1 MGLPGELSSLGSQLQ
16 QFRQNTGLTLERLSE
31 ESDVSVGL
39 LSQLERGIG
48 NPSFTTLLKIARAL
62 DVPISLFF
70 RGVDRLSDPVVR
82 KDQRKKLTLE
92 DTNVVYELL
101 TPDLNRAL
109 EFLWVELAPGE
120 STEHFYHK
128 GEESGLVLQGTLE
141 VHLGDKVYVLE
152 EGDSISFRSTI
163 PHWHRNP
170 GEERLLCVWVAT
182 PSSLYAG
189 QVERVSPSRVS
200 SPDDLG

>member
-1 MGLPGELSSLGSQLQ
+1 LKNFQEVELVNVANEISNLGSQLQ
-16 QFRQNTGLTLERLSE
+16 QLRQKEGLTLEKLSE
-31 ESDVSVGL
+31 ESGVSVGL

-48 NPSFTTLLKIARAL
+48 NPSFATLLKIAHGL

-70 RGVDRLSDPVVR
+70 QGMDQPSDPVVR
-82 KDQRKKLTLE
+82 KDQRQKLALE
-92 DTNVVYELL
+92 STNVVYELL

-120 STEHFYHK
+120 STERFHHV

-141 VHLGDKVYVLE
+141 VHLGDKIYVLE
-152 EGDSISFRSTI
+152 EGDSISFRSNI

-170 GEERLLCVWVAT
+170 GQERMICVWVAT
-182 PSSLYAG
+182 PSSLYA
-189 QVERVSPSRVS
+189 ERR
-200 SPDDLG
+200 